1 MQDALLF
8 ISFSLA
14 VAALPG
20 PSSLFVASQ
29 GLSGGIRSIFFALVG
44 IAFANLI
51 WLTLSLTGIAVLI
64 ATFEGAIEMIRL
76 VGMFY
81 LVYLGC
87 KLLRSAGANTVE
99 ESTRDKRVWI
109 ICFQGF
115 LTSITNP
122 KAVLFYAAFLPQFVP
137 QGVSV
142 PQQMTLLG
150 LGYIAIALTV
160 FLLYGLFAA
169 YIAGKVK
176 RVSAPFKRVVG
187 LGFILSA
194 ISLWRWRP
202 Q

>member
-20 PSSLFVASQ
+20 PSSLYVASQ
-29 GLSGGIRSIFFALVG
+29 GLVGGIRPILFALLG

-51 WLTLSLTGIAVLI
+51 WLTLSLTGVALLMT
-64 ATFEGAIEMIRL
+64 TFEGTIEVIRL
-76 VGMFY
+76 AGTLY

-87 KLLRSAGANTVE
+87 KLLFSTGTTEAGAPSQE
-99 ESTRDKRVWI
+99 KRVGM

-122 KAVLFYAAFLPQFVP
+122 KAALFYAAFLPQFVP
-137 QGVSV
+137 QGGSV
-142 PQQMTLLG
+142 AHQMAALG
-150 LGYIAIALTV
+150 LGYISIALTV

-169 YIAGKVK
+169 YIAGKAK
-176 RVSAPFKRVVG
+176 TLTGAFRRVVG
-187 LGFILSA
+187 FGFILSA
-194 ISLWRWRP
+194 LSLWRWRP